1 MDFTESHALLLLVY
15 VVRHTRRLARSRK
28 NRWEK
33 NFPLIATACEGSFL
47 RDRTHSASILL
58 PSSVDLKLDWP
69 NNHINE
75 LYRHFCTA
83 AASLLFFFLFNRT
96 LFSSQ
101 SLLLFGYVKITNHCT
116 LAVTRNLAQ
125 LSRFLPLH
133 DLRSTIDGLC
143 IETDQGYLLNFYS
156 TE

>member
-101 SLLLFGYVKITNHCT
+101 ILLLFGYVKITNHCT
-116 LAVTRNLAQ
+116 LAVTCNEKFSTTVPLLAPARSSIYNRPSLYRN
-125 LSRFLPLH
+125 
-133 DLRSTIDGLC
+133 
-143 IETDQGYLLNFYS
+143 
-156 TE
+156 